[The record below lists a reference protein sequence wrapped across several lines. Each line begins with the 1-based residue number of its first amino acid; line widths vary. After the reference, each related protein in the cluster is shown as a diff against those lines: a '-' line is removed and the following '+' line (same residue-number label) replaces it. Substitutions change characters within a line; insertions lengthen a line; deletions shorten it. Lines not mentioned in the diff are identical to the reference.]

1 VQLSV
6 QNWEKKWIGKEKFSP
21 EMLNAQSPA
30 TFETSQCL
38 RVFGEI
44 LFFNKVENNKK
55 TLVRVFK
62 IL

>member
-1 VQLSV
+1 
-6 QNWEKKWIGKEKFSP
+6 
-21 EMLNAQSPA
+21 MLNAQSPA